1 MKNHAL
7 LIESLSFICRNFVVE
22 PPVSQMFNK
31 RLKRHR
37 KSIIADTLSRK
48 NCDRL
53 KRGEVNVRDK
63 SNIRNDLLKQS
74 PSEQIAFCK
83 DHMESD

>member
-7 LIESLSFICRNFVVE
+7 LIESLSFLCRNFVVE

-37 KSIIADTLSRK
+37 KSIIADTGPEKLR
-48 NCDRL
+48 
-53 KRGEVNVRDK
+53 
-63 SNIRNDLLKQS
+63 
-74 PSEQIAFCK
+74 QI
-83 DHMESD
+83 ETW